1 MCVGRKGQQV
11 HEHAWALSTIT
22 GLAGTI
28 HASARIFAFS
38 LKRLP
43 TTRFHCTS
51 HDIDAASYVRSSYS
65 TYLSRL
71 LQRSDA
77 TRPAACV
84 NVIQPYH
91 GDDNDSRERRG
102 PCSSHAGSRTVCTLA
117 DTRACH
123 MSHAKREIGF
133 RQLRDARQDSAWA
146 HALSRCDR
154 EGVRDGDI
162 SSWVCI

>member
-77 TRPAACV
+77 NRPAACV

-102 PCSSHAGSRTVCTLA
+102 PCSSHAGSRTDRLYARRHSCMPHVSRQTRDRVSSAARCETRLGMGACTKQ
-117 DTRACH
+117 
-123 MSHAKREIGF
+123 M
-133 RQLRDARQDSAWA
+133 
-146 HALSRCDR
+146 
-154 EGVRDGDI
+154 
-162 SSWVCI
+162 

>member
-51 HDIDAASYVRSSYS
+51 HDIDAVSYVRSSYLLES
-65 TYLSRL
+65 TT
-71 LQRSDA
+71 A
-77 TRPAACV
+77 
-84 NVIQPYH
+84 
-91 GDDNDSRERRG
+91 
-102 PCSSHAGSRTVCTLA
+102 
-117 DTRACH
+117 
-123 MSHAKREIGF
+123 AKR
-133 RQLRDARQDSAWA
+133 
-146 HALSRCDR
+146 CDQTR
-154 EGVRDGDI
+154 SVRGYN
-162 SSWVCI
+162 STVPWG